1 MNLTEI
7 LERASQPMQPTQEIK
22 MTPLL
27 TTDRER
33 THGIFK
39 DTASLAQSLKDVMRS
54 SKNWGRLSDSQK
66 EALEQ
71 DATKTARILSGD
83 FNFRDHWDDKGGYAQ
98 LGAISIKPTMANLTA
113 DLTDLMVQQQ
123 AEPVQQ

>member
-1 MNLTEI
+1 MNLMEI
-7 LERASQPMQPTQEIK
+7 LERAAQPAQPNTQEIK

-27 TTDRER
+27 TDRER

-54 SKNWGRLSDSQK
+54 SKNWERLSDSQK

-83 FNFRDHWDDKGGYAQ
+83 FNFRDHWDDKGGYSQ
-98 LGAISIKPTMANLTA
+98 LGAISIKPSMPQITA
-113 DLTDLMVQQQ
+113 DLTEVMQQT
-123 AEPVQQ
+123 EPQQ

>member
-1 MNLTEI
+1 MNIMEI
-7 LERASQPMQPTQEIK
+7 LQRATMLAEPTTQETT

-27 TTDRER
+27 TDRER

-54 SKNWGRLSDSQK
+54 SKNWERLSDSQK

-98 LGAISIKPTMANLTA
+98 LGAISIKPSMPQITA
-113 DLTDLMVQQQ
+113 DLTEVMQQT
-123 AEPVQQ
+123 EPQQ

>member
-1 MNLTEI
+1 
-7 LERASQPMQPTQEIK
+7 

-27 TTDRER
+27 TDRER

-83 FNFRDHWDDKGGYAQ
+83 FQ
-98 LGAISIKPTMANLTA
+98 LSGSLGRQGWLRPTWCHQHQAN
-113 DLTDLMVQQQ
+113 DG
-123 AEPVQQ
+123 

>member
-1 MNLTEI
+1 
-7 LERASQPMQPTQEIK
+7 

-27 TTDRER
+27 TDRER

-39 DTASLAQSLKDVMRS
+39 DTASLAQSFKDVMRS
-54 SKNWGRLSDSQK
+54 SKNWERLSDSQK

-113 DLTDLMVQQQ
+113 DLTTIMSQQ
-123 AEPVQQ
+123 ASQQDQEAVMAANGQQA

>member
-1 MNLTEI
+1 MNLMEI
-7 LERASQPMQPTQEIK
+7 LERAAQPAQPTTQETT

-27 TTDRER
+27 TDRER

-98 LGAISIKPTMANLTA
+98 LGAISIKPTMATLTA
-113 DLTDLMVQQQ
+113 DLTDLMAQQQ